1 MLSIFSSCARI
12 RAAFQTTPA
21 ASLIAIFCCGIAF
34 CQEPSELPVI
44 ELKTSTIEL
53 EAPVEKAC
61 VGGRG
66 RFLIASLRDRRE
78 VVVVDLVRRFVSF
91 TIPLGEEVVELAAGT
106 THLHVVAPDS
116 GLFQSWDLRTG
127 ERYRETAWPLTG
139 HVKNIA
145 MGSGNNRR
153 LAVCF
158 ADSPHAKEPVQWATI
173 ELPSMEVQRLA
184 IEDDSP
190 ATDFQLQASTDGT
203 VFVARSS
210 TSTPHYRGIV
220 LIDPLHAEWLT
231 WPDAPKN
238 IRPNESGSRLFTDT
252 GVFTLQLAKDQ
263 STGMEGI
270 ARCVPAL
277 TGPMYLTQRSHDEA
291 NTWTLRSFD
300 RPSALATIRFDK
312 HFSDRDAN
320 AVPKLGRPLLFSVEG
335 RYFVTLKDD
344 TEVVLH
350 HFNASELTMDD

>member
-1 MLSIFSSCARI
+1 MLSTFSSCVRFRPAV
-12 RAAFQTTPA
+12 QSTPA
-21 ASLIAIFCCGIAF
+21 ACLIAIFYCGMAF

-91 TIPLGEEVVELAAGT
+91 TIPLGEEDVELAAGT
-106 THLHVVAPDS
+106 TLLHVVAPDS

-127 ERYRETAWPLTG
+127 ERYRETAWPLAG

-184 IEDDSP
+184 IADDLP
-190 ATDFQLQASTDGT
+190 ATDFQLQASTDGN

-210 TSTPHYRGIV
+210 TSTLQHTGV
-220 LIDPLHAEWLT
+220 VWIDPSHAEWLP

-238 IRPNESGSRLFTDT
+238 IRLNESGSRLLTDT
-252 GVFTLQLAKDQ
+252 GAFSFELTKDQ
-263 STGMEGI
+263 STGMEDI

-277 TGPMYLTQRSHDEA
+277 TGPMYLTQQFHDEA
-291 NTWTLRSFD
+291 DAWTLRSFD
-300 RPSALATIRFDK
+300 RRSALATIRFDQR
-312 HFSDRDAN
+312 FSDRDATT
-320 AVPKLGRPLLFSVEG
+320 VSKLGRPLLFSVEG

-344 TEVVLH
+344 TGVVLH
-350 HFNASELTMDD
+350 HFDAGELTMDD